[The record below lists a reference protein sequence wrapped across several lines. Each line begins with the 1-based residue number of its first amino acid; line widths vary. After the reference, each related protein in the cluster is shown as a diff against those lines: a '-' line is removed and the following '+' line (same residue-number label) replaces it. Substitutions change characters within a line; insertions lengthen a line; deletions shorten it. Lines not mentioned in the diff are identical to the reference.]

1 MDLGRI
7 KELIG
12 DILRKEFAGN
22 VGKQKMYEAVN
33 RLNISCPYCGD
44 SSNPRKKRGNFYL
57 DTLTYKCYN
66 GGCGIYK
73 DAYSLFRDFS
83 VATKLDGEEKRD
95 IIELIKKGKEKR
107 QTTYGDVDISLFFDA
122 DFKSL
127 VIPRSDF
134 MSAMNLQEVKGSKI
148 EKYLIRRNQSTD
160 EKFAWDSET
169 GKLYLL
175 NLTKDNEILGLQFR
189 NMNSSYGSKYYTY
202 KLSGIWEKLLKTQD
216 QNIVEEAKKI
226 DPVSFVFNVGRIS
239 FEQTITIFEGPMD
252 SWLWK
257 NSVALC
263 SIENKFPF
271 DVENVQYW
279 YDWDNAGR
287 QKHSELLS
295 QGKKVFNWKKFLL
308 DHDLP
313 INKKWDLND
322 LVNYLRA
329 KRIKIRRLDNYFTE
343 EILDLSDFIYA

>member
-7 KELIG
+7 RELLD

-22 VGKQKMYEAVN
+22 AGKQKIYEAGN

-44 SSNPRKKRGNFYL
+44 SSNPRKKRGNFYV

-73 DAYSLFRDFS
+73 DAFSMFRDFQVVS
-83 VATKLDGEEKRD
+83 KLDGDEKRD
-95 IIELIKKGKEKR
+95 IIDLIKKGKEKR
-107 QTTYGDVDISLFFDA
+107 QTTYGDVDISLFFDT
-122 DFKSL
+122 DFKSV
-127 VIPRSDF
+127 VIPRERF
-134 MSAMNLQEVKGSKI
+134 MQEMGLQEVKGSKM
-148 EKYLIRRNQSTD
+148 ENYLIRRNQQSD
-160 EKFAWDSET
+160 DKFAWDPET
-169 GKLYLL
+169 GKLYLF
-175 NLTKDNEILGLQFR
+175 NLSKDNEILGLQFR
-189 NMNSSYGSKYYTY
+189 NMDSTYGSKYYTY
-202 KLSGIWEKLLKTQD
+202 KLSGIWEKLLKTDD
-216 QNIVEEAKKI
+216 QNLIEEAKKI

-239 FEQTITIFEGPMD
+239 FDRTITIFEGPMD

-295 QGKKVFNWKKFLL
+295 AGKRVFNWKKFLV
-308 DHDLP
+308 DHELP

-322 LVNYLRA
+322 LVNFLRA

>member
-7 KELIG
+7 RELLD

-22 VGKQKMYEAVN
+22 AGKQKIYEAGN

-44 SSNPRKKRGNFYL
+44 SSNPRKKRGNFYV

-73 DAYSLFRDFS
+73 DAFSMFRDFQVVS
-83 VATKLDGEEKRD
+83 KLDGEEKRD
-95 IIELIKKGKEKR
+95 IIDLIKKGKEKR
-107 QTTYGDVDISLFFDA
+107 QTTYGDVDISLFFDT
-122 DFKSL
+122 DFKSV
-127 VIPRSDF
+127 VIPRERF
-134 MSAMNLQEVKGSKI
+134 MQEMGLQEVKGSKM
-148 EKYLIRRNQSTD
+148 ENYLIRRNQQSD
-160 EKFAWDSET
+160 DKFAWDPET
-169 GKLYLL
+169 GKLYLF
-175 NLTKDNEILGLQFR
+175 NLSKDNEILGLQFR
-189 NMNSSYGSKYYTY
+189 NMDSTYGSKYYTY
-202 KLSGIWEKLLKTQD
+202 KLSGIWEKLLKTDD
-216 QNIVEEAKKI
+216 QNLIEEAKKI

-239 FEQTITIFEGPMD
+239 FDRTITIFEGPMD

-295 QGKKVFNWKKFLL
+295 AGKRVFNWKKFLV
-308 DHDLP
+308 DHELP

-322 LVNYLRA
+322 LVNFLRA

>member
-7 KELIG
+7 RELLD

-22 VGKQKMYEAVN
+22 AGKQKIYEAGN

-44 SSNPRKKRGNFYL
+44 SSNPRKKRGNFYI

-73 DAYSLFRDFS
+73 DAFSMFRDFQVVS
-83 VATKLDGEEKRD
+83 KLDGDEKRD
-95 IIELIKKGKEKR
+95 IIDLIKKGKEKR
-107 QTTYGDVDISLFFDA
+107 QTTYGDVDISLFFDT
-122 DFKSL
+122 DFKSV
-127 VIPRSDF
+127 VIPRERF
-134 MSAMNLQEVKGSKI
+134 MQEMGLQEVKGSKM
-148 EKYLIRRNQSTD
+148 ENYLIRRNQQSD
-160 EKFAWDSET
+160 DKFAWDPET
-169 GKLYLL
+169 GKLYLF
-175 NLTKDNEILGLQFR
+175 NLSKDNEILGLQFR
-189 NMNSSYGSKYYTY
+189 NMDSTYGSKYYTY
-202 KLSGIWEKLLKTQD
+202 KLSGIWEKLLKTDD
-216 QNIVEEAKKI
+216 QNLIEEAKKI

-239 FEQTITIFEGPMD
+239 FDRTITIFEGPMD

-295 QGKKVFNWKKFLL
+295 AGKRVFNWKKFLV
-308 DHDLP
+308 DHELP

-322 LVNYLRA
+322 LVNFLRA

>member
-7 KELIG
+7 RELLD

-22 VGKQKMYEAVN
+22 IGKQKIYEAGN

-44 SSNPRKKRGNFYL
+44 SSNPRKKRGNFYI

-73 DAYSLFRDFS
+73 DAYSMFRDFH
-83 VATKLDGEEKRD
+83 VASKLESDEKRD
-95 IIELIKKGKEKR
+95 IIDFIKKGKEKR
-107 QTTYGDVDISLFFDA
+107 QTTYGDVDISLFFDT
-122 DFKSL
+122 DFKSV
-127 VIPRSDF
+127 VIPRDKF
-134 MSAMNLQEVKGSKI
+134 VHDMNLQEVKGSKM
-148 EKYLIRRNQSTD
+148 ERYLMRRNQQAD
-160 EKFAWDSET
+160 DKFAWDPKS
-169 GKLYLL
+169 GKLYLF
-175 NLTKDNEILGLQFR
+175 NLSKDNEILGLQFR
-189 NMNSSYGSKYYTY
+189 NMDSTYGSKYYTY
-202 KLSGIWEKLLKTQD
+202 KLSGIWEKLLKTND
-216 QNIVEEAKKI
+216 QNLIEEAKKI

-239 FEQTITIFEGPMD
+239 FDRTITIFEGPMD

-295 QGKKVFNWKKFLL
+295 AGKKVFNWKKFLM
-308 DHDLP
+308 DHELP
-313 INKKWDLND
+313 INRKWDLND
-322 LVNYLRA
+322 LVNFLRA

>member
-7 KELIG
+7 RELLD

-22 VGKQKMYEAVN
+22 IGKQKIYEAGN

-44 SSNPRKKRGNFYL
+44 SSNPRKKRGNFYI

-73 DAYSLFRDFS
+73 DAFSMFRDFQVVS
-83 VATKLDGEEKRD
+83 KLDGDEKRD
-95 IIELIKKGKEKR
+95 IIDLIKKGKEKR
-107 QTTYGDVDISLFFDA
+107 QTSYGDVDISLFFDT
-122 DFKSL
+122 DFKSV
-127 VIPRSDF
+127 VIPREMF
-134 MSAMNLQEVKGSKI
+134 MKEMGLQEVRGSKM
-148 EKYLIRRNQSTD
+148 ENYLIRRNQQSD
-160 EKFAWDSET
+160 DKFAWDPET
-169 GKLYLL
+169 GKLYLF
-175 NLTKDNEILGLQFR
+175 NLSKDNEILGLQFR
-189 NMNSSYGSKYYTY
+189 NMDSTYGSKYYTY
-202 KLSGIWEKLLKTQD
+202 KLSGIWEKLLKTDD
-216 QNIVEEAKKI
+216 QSLIEEAKKI

-239 FEQTITIFEGPMD
+239 FDRTITIFEGPMD

-295 QGKKVFNWKKFLL
+295 AGKRVFNWKKFLV
-308 DHDLP
+308 DHELP
-313 INKKWDLND
+313 INRKWDLND
-322 LVNYLRA
+322 LVNFLRA